1 MEILWFSVVARFLDA
16 SCKILH
22 IDASQL
28 VSCYI
33 LCTCVLYVDHTS
45 CLLIVYSMINIV
57 PANTLS
63 VHVRMYVLMTM
74 AVSVVM

>member
-1 MEILWFSVVARFLDA
+1 MDILWFSVVARFLDA

-33 LCTCVLYVDHTS
+33 CTCVLYVDHTS
-45 CLLIVYSMINIV
+45 CLLIVYSMII
-57 PANTLS
+57 LS
-63 VHVRMYVLMTM
+63 LRIHCQCMYVCTC
-74 AVSVVM
+74 S